1 MVETLN
7 EEVHLR
13 DSGFGRPWPRH
24 GLRLLYWFAN
34 ECISFDEENNML
46 SECDPAEGDFGFHYF
61 ENRSDQNGKKLLN
74 ETDFPYYV
82 VGNLNVKKYPGS
94 EDLPD
99 YVSADKYTDEHDSN
113 TDRIIV
119 SLDEEW
125 WGAKRFHQ
133 VYVTQHQDRS
143 NYDPDATH
151 RISRGLLKIIRSMSL
166 EDFLKKMAYFP
177 PTPDIN
183 DRPQSPDRVRPDLT
197 VVSVS
202 SSDSSESET
211 PTTQN
216 NDIRIQIVDDDPPAQ
231 NPSGNL
237 PSTGGFW
244 ETFCTIL

>member
-1 MVETLN
+1 MVGTLN
-7 EEVHLR
+7 ELVQLR
-13 DSGFGRPWPRH
+13 DSGFGRPQPRH

-34 ECISFDEENNML
+34 ECVSFDEDNNML
-46 SECDPAEGDFGFHYF
+46 SECDPVNGEFGFHHF
-61 ENRSDQNGKKLLN
+61 NNRCYGKKFLD
-74 ETDFPYYV
+74 EEDFPYYV
-82 VGNLNVKKYPGS
+82 VGNLNFEKYPEA

-99 YVSADKYTDEHDSN
+99 YVLEDRYTDEHNSN
-113 TDRIIV
+113 TDRIII
-119 SLDEEW
+119 SLDQDW
-125 WGAKRFHQ
+125 FHE
-133 VYVTQHQDRS
+133 VYVTQHLDRS
-143 NYDPDATH
+143 NNYDPDATH

-166 EDFLKKMAYFP
+166 EDFLMKMGYHSYIQYVP

-197 VVSVS
+197 AVSVS

-216 NDIRIQIVDDDPPAQ
+216 NDIRIQIDPPAQ

>member
-7 EEVHLR
+7 EVVHLR

-34 ECISFDEENNML
+34 ECISFDKKNKMF
-46 SECDPAEGDFGFHYF
+46 SKCHPAEGDFGFHYF
-61 ENRSDQNGKKLLN
+61 ENRYDQYLNKLLPD
-74 ETDFPYYV
+74 EKFPYYV
-82 VGNLNVKKYPGS
+82 VGNLNSPGS

-99 YVSADKYTDEHDSN
+99 YVSEDKYTDEHDSN

-119 SLDEEW
+119 SLH
-125 WGAKRFHQ
+125 GGKRFHQ

-166 EDFLKKMAYFP
+166 EDFLMKMGYHSYIQYVP

-197 VVSVS
+197 AVSVS
-202 SSDSSESET
+202 SSDSSERES
-211 PTTQN
+211 PTTQTSV
-216 NDIRIQIVDDDPPAQ
+216 IRIQIDDDDPPAQ

-237 PSTGGFW
+237 TSTTGFC
-244 ETFCTIL
+244 ERFCTIL